1 MITVISI
8 FFGILFLFVPSYIAI
23 IFFVISGVSI
33 TYLIYTNRTIK
44 KEIKENIYKPV
55 SFNTNRNF
63 PFDEIVIIFDNMT
76 RKENQPSISENVLFF
91 RFSKIFNLRTILY
104 KATDFNKKANKKLK
118 SHNGLAAWML

>member
-55 SFNTNRNF
+55 SFNTNRNL
-63 PFDEIVIIFDNMT
+63 PFDEIVIIFDNAKT
-76 RKENQPSISENVLFF
+76 VLI
-91 RFSKIFNLRTILY
+91 KKRT
-104 KATDFNKKANKKLK
+104 KKLK